1 MSSCFTMTFI
11 ATILKNNLDLHSK
24 TQTNNDKF
32 WKMGT
37 IVGFLLLVLESLK
50 YSSKAETPINRSAK
64 ESSVGTLLLVD
75 TINYLFILF
84 FLFLF
89 FPFYFYFYFF
99 IFYFYFFH
107 IFTENNRL
115 ICIMIATVV
124 IGWHEWI
131 KDICLLLRRLNLA
144 ILLTLTKIIKIW
156 VMFVKK
162 C

>member
-50 YSSKAETPINRSAK
+50 YSSKAETPINRSTK

-75 TINYLFILF
+75 TITDLFILF
-84 FLFLF
+84 VFFLF
-89 FPFYFYFYFF
+89 FPFYFYFYFLF
-99 IFYFYFFH
+99 LFFSH
-107 IFTENNRL
+107 IYRKQPSYLHNDSNRCYWL
-115 ICIMIATVV
+115 AWMN
-124 IGWHEWI
+124 
-131 KDICLLLRRLNLA
+131 KKYLLV
-144 ILLTLTKIIKIW
+144 T
-156 VMFVKK
+156 
-162 C
+162 